1 MSQAAAARK
10 KSLSKIIRFTTEVPT
25 IFIGER
31 QRDLN
36 AEFRAERKLA
46 ELFPQVSFITDSDG
60 AKLIPI
66 SEVLIF
72 EQALNRVHEEAYA
85 AGQQKGFVEGLEKGR
100 DEARKV
106 LAQFDYAI
114 RDAIQQ
120 RESML
125 EESRERILDLV
136 LKISR
141 KVTFDAIEFDRE
153 SIVTMISRII
163 DNLVDRSRLTIKV
176 HPDHLPILEQNID
189 RFLQNSTAIKELR
202 FEPDPR
208 VRYGG
213 CFIET
218 PTGDID
224 ARLESQFEVISDVVL
239 GVEQP

>member
-1 MSQAAAARK
+1 M
-10 KSLSKIIRFTTEVPT
+10 SKIIRFITEAPA

-36 AEFRAERKLA
+36 AESHAERKLA
-46 ELFPQVSFITDSDG
+46 ELFPQVSFITDLDG
-60 AKLIPI
+60 AKLIPMF
-66 SEVLIF
+66 EVSKF
-72 EQALNRVHEEAYA
+72 EQALNRVREEAYS
-85 AGQQKGFVEGLEKGR
+85 AGQQKGFAQGLEKGR

-106 LAQFDYAI
+106 LSQFDHAI
-114 RDAIQQ
+114 RDAVQQ

-125 EESRERILDLV
+125 EESREKILDLV

-163 DNLVDRSRLTIKV
+163 DSLVDRSRLTIKV
-176 HPDHLPILEQNID
+176 HPDHLPILEQSMN

-208 VRYGG
+208 VRFGG

-239 GVEQP
+239 GVEQS